1 MRTPVENKQ
10 IYQWVNIRKNQS
22 NLKSKTCKRVKE
34 PKRELKHSTKENHC
48 TIKGKR
54 KRREQ
59 RRNIKSTEKQGL
71 KWQINKS
78 YQYLP

>member
-1 MRTPVENKQ
+1 M
-10 IYQWVNIRKNQS
+10 
-22 NLKSKTCKRVKE
+22 KE

-54 KRREQ
+54 KRRQQ
-59 RRNIKSTEKQGL
+59 RRNIKSAEKQGL

-78 YQYLP
+78 YQYLL